1 MDNTRKCPG
10 RPSLKRPPTNCSGI
24 PIPTEEIERRKCTR
38 TGRTKRKCRVTS
50 LYPDSTTSSS
60 SNGACRLTH
69 ATETE
74 DRIETNSFAPTQDI
88 DSEMV
93 QCMERKQDACNHG
106 FSCGDSGRMN
116 YRSTDNGTED
126 EMQFSKGLKG
136 TTVDSNSFDH
146 VLCQTKDRSSV
157 AIYASKSL
165 LPTSSNVKQTKLTF
179 SIDSILGR
187 TVCDNFS

>member
-38 TGRTKRKCRVTS
+38 TGRAKRKCRVTS
-50 LYPDSTTSSS
+50 LYPDCSSS

-69 ATETE
+69 ATEAE
-74 DRIETNSFAPTQDI
+74 NRVETKSAASKQDI

-93 QCMERKQDACNHG
+93 HIELKQDVCNHG
-106 FSCGDSGRMN
+106 FSYGDNGRMN
-116 YRSTDNGTED
+116 CRSTDGTGH
-126 EMQFSKGLKG
+126 EMQFSKGLKLG
-136 TTVDSNSFDH
+136 TTCDTNSFDH

-165 LPTSSNVKQTKLTF
+165 LPKRSNVKQTKLTF

-187 TVCDNFS
+187 TVYDNFS